1 VPSSLAFPALPG
13 VQHRH
18 DRPSWHS
25 KQRLCESLERRPSAV
40 CGRWGSSSATST
52 ARMHEESAAGGAEP
66 DSSSVVRRDGL
77 ALSKDEEHKEESHR
91 RRLSEVSLA
100 FGFLNALVHPFF
112 AANNTSWKRHETDVA
127 PSGDSTHVRRTR
139 FLPLQVLISEVV
151 EAKHSYRWVDPV
163 ISQNATVREAIVSTI
178 EGGLSGMMV
187 LGEGNHVVGLLTSR
201 DLLRIIASGIV
212 EEESNDQ
219 VLQKVVKDH
228 MTPISQVIYARP
240 DETVG
245 MCRTIMAKLGIK
257 CLPIL
262 AKDGRVAGVITAK
275 DISNFGLT
283 AKDRGGKESYL
294 NNVAQRVG
302 LSVNTRYVVA
312 RTSQERLSVRQ
323 ASTAI
328 AYDAPN
334 TFHTSMADPPSFMRA
349 SPSIE
354 QSPLFVNIGKAM
366 LPHPFKTHETV
377 GRNQKGTS
385 PGARGNTSRRSGSW
399 TTRHLTMEA
408 LSSPLQI

>member
-1 VPSSLAFPALPG
+1 
-13 VQHRH
+13 
-18 DRPSWHS
+18 
-25 KQRLCESLERRPSAV
+25 
-40 CGRWGSSSATST
+40 
-52 ARMHEESAAGGAEP
+52 
-66 DSSSVVRRDGL
+66 
-77 ALSKDEEHKEESHR
+77 
-91 RRLSEVSLA
+91 
-100 FGFLNALVHPFF
+100 
-112 AANNTSWKRHETDVA
+112 
-127 PSGDSTHVRRTR
+127 
-139 FLPLQVLISEVV
+139 VLISEVV

-163 ISQNATVREAIVSTI
+163 ISQNATVREAILSTI

-212 EEESNDQ
+212 EEESNDE

-302 LSVNTRYVVA
+302 LSINTRCVA
-312 RTSQERLSVRQ
+312 SPRPRALRNKCACSTETPLLAPHELRTRFPAWQTRRRSCARVRPLNNRLSSSISARQCYRIRSRRMKRSVGIREVRQ
-323 ASTAI
+323 A
-328 AYDAPN
+328 
-334 TFHTSMADPPSFMRA
+334 
-349 SPSIE
+349 
-354 QSPLFVNIGKAM
+354 
-366 LPHPFKTHETV
+366 
-377 GRNQKGTS
+377 
-385 PGARGNTSRRSGSW
+385 RGNRNHHVS
-399 TTRHLTMEA
+399 
-408 LSSPLQI
+408 

>member
-1 VPSSLAFPALPG
+1 
-13 VQHRH
+13 
-18 DRPSWHS
+18 
-25 KQRLCESLERRPSAV
+25 
-40 CGRWGSSSATST
+40 
-52 ARMHEESAAGGAEP
+52 
-66 DSSSVVRRDGL
+66 
-77 ALSKDEEHKEESHR
+77 
-91 RRLSEVSLA
+91 
-100 FGFLNALVHPFF
+100 
-112 AANNTSWKRHETDVA
+112 
-127 PSGDSTHVRRTR
+127 
-139 FLPLQVLISEVV
+139 VV

-302 LSVNTRYVVA
+302 LSINTRYVA
-312 RTSQERLSVRQ
+312 
-323 ASTAI
+323 A
-328 AYDAPN
+328 
-334 TFHTSMADPPSFMRA
+334 HTSHTHDF
-349 SPSIE
+349 
-354 QSPLFVNIGKAM
+354 LFVKPAPPVLTPRPMHSIPAWQT
-366 LPHPFKTHETV
+366 L
-377 GRNQKGTS
+377 
-385 PGARGNTSRRSGSW
+385 RRSCARVPPLNS
-399 TTRHLTMEA
+399 RHSSSTSGRQCCRIRSKHTKRWAGIKEVRRPAREA
-408 LSSPLQI
+408 ARAVDLDLGQRGI